1 MFNFDEV
8 IDRSGTNS
16 TKWEGEVLE
25 EMFGER
31 DLLPFWVADMDF
43 KTAPAIVE
51 AVVKRA
57 EHGIYGYSHRPDSYF
72 QAIIDWTRKRFDW
85 EIEKDWIIY
94 TPGIVPAIN
103 YLLKSYTRPGDKVII
118 QNPVYYPFKNVIENN
133 GCHAVNNRL
142 IFDGESYHID
152 FEDFEEKAKDPDV
165 KVFILCSP
173 HNPVSRVWKKDELER
188 LGKICLEND
197 VLIIAD
203 EIHNDLVF
211 KDYKHHMFAGLSEEF
226 AKNSI
231 TCTAA
236 SKTFNLA
243 GMQASNIII
252 PDEDLRFKFQ
262 ETLERNNVKGQN
274 PMSIVATEAAY
285 RDGEEWLEELL
296 DYLEGNA
303 RFIDKYLAEHLPK
316 AKMLKIEATYLGWI
330 NLRAYTEDGEKLEK
344 LMIQEG
350 GVAMDGG
357 TWFGE
362 EGAGFMRINFA
373 CPRSILEKGLEGI
386 VRAIKSI

>member
-1 MFNFDEV
+1 
-8 IDRSGTNS
+8 
-16 TKWEGEVLE
+16 
-25 EMFGER
+25 
-31 DLLPFWVADMDF
+31 
-43 KTAPAIVE
+43 
-51 AVVKRA
+51 
-57 EHGIYGYSHRPDSYF
+57 
-72 QAIIDWTRKRFDW
+72 
-85 EIEKDWIIY
+85 
-94 TPGIVPAIN
+94 
-103 YLLKSYTRPGDKVII
+103 
-118 QNPVYYPFKNVIENN
+118 
-133 GCHAVNNRL
+133 
-142 IFDGESYHID
+142 
-152 FEDFEEKAKDPDV
+152 
-165 KVFILCSP
+165 
-173 HNPVSRVWKKDELER
+173 
-188 LGKICLEND
+188 
-197 VLIIAD
+197 
-203 EIHNDLVF
+203 
-211 KDYKHHMFAGLSEEF
+211 MFAGLSEEF

-350 GVAMDGG
+350 RVAMDGG